1 MAAPFRG
8 LLYYARVAYH
18 WHWNLLG
25 VGAGVALAFLTALT
39 GIGVGAAL
47 NVLSLV
53 VAAELAYLGL
63 AASSSSFQRA
73 VDARDRSARLGG
85 DSTVQIGQLERMQAQ
100 LPPELWKR
108 FETLRDRCIHLG
120 ELAREFQ
127 GSGGGSSSSNS
138 MVTDMHGDSLDRLL
152 WMFLRML
159 ASRSALDRF
168 LTGTS
173 RESFVKDIAATQ
185 KTLDDAK
192 AAGRGEKLLA
202 ALDDK
207 LKTLQQRLE
216 NLDRARDNRDLIG
229 VEIDRI
235 EQKVS
240 AVGEMALS
248 AHEAGDLSA
257 QVDGIAAGVSATE
270 DALRDLPVIPDF
282 SMEQPPAILRQAPP
296 RIPTRQ

>member
-1 MAAPFRG
+1 MAAPFKG
-8 LLYYARVAYH
+8 LIYYARVAFH
-18 WHWNLLG
+18 WHWNLLA
-25 VGAGVALAFLTALT
+25 VAAGVALAFLIAVT
-39 GIGVGAAL
+39 GVGVGAAFD
-47 NVLSLV
+47 VLALLA
-53 VAAELAYLGL
+53 AAELTYLGL
-63 AASSSSFQRA
+63 ASSSSSFQRA
-73 VDARDRSARLGG
+73 VDERDRSARLGG
-85 DSTVQIGQLERMQAQ
+85 VAPIQTDQLERLRAQ

-108 FETLRDRCIHLG
+108 FEMLRDRCIHLG

-127 GSGGGSSSSNS
+127 GSDDSTASSSSMAS
-138 MVTDMHGDSLDRLL
+138 DMHGDSLDRLL

-159 ASRSALDRF
+159 ASRNALDRF

-173 RESFVKDIAATQ
+173 RDGFVRDIADTQ
-185 KTLDDAK
+185 KTIDGAK
-192 AAGRGEKLLA
+192 AAGRGDKLLA

-207 LKTLQQRLE
+207 LKTLQDRLA
-216 NLDRARDNRDLIG
+216 NLDKARDNRDLISA
-229 VEIDRI
+229 EIDRI

-248 AHEAGDLSA
+248 AHDASDLSS

-296 RIPTRQ
+296 PVPTRQ